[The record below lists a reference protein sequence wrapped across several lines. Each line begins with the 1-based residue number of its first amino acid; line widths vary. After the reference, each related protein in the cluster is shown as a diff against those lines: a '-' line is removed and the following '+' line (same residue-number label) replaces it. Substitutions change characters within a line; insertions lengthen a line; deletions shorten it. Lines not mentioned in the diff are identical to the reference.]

1 VYIAGWGNIVTSSY
15 LSILSWIVNL
25 DMNSEESCSFALL
38 CNGTALHRTEEHRVS
53 KKDVS
58 ETSVAKTWKYGTL
71 NLLMFRNACSL
82 A

>member
-1 VYIAGWGNIVTSSY
+1 MSSY
-15 LSILSWIVNL
+15 LPILSWILNL
-25 DMNSEESCSFALL
+25 DMNSEESCFFALL
-38 CNGTALHRTEEHRVS
+38 CKRDDTALHRTEEHRVS
-53 KKDVS
+53 KNDVS

>member
-1 VYIAGWGNIVTSSY
+1 VGRWGNIVMSSY
-15 LSILSWIVNL
+15 LSILSWIINL

-38 CNGTALHRTEEHRVS
+38 CNGTALHRTEEHRVCEN
-53 KKDVS
+53 DVS
-58 ETSVAKTWKYGTL
+58 ETSVAKTWNYGTL